1 MFWWFHHPCKPTI
14 PAGDI
19 YLLNVKLT
27 PDKVIHFEDLE
38 FIIDRSDNS
47 SLTPEGVTSVL

>member
-1 MFWWFHHPCKPTI
+1 
-14 PAGDI
+14 
-19 YLLNVKLT
+19 LLNVKLT

-38 FIIDRSDNS
+38 FIVDRSDNS